1 MEAEEFDTVSEC
13 VRGLSARRSKDP
25 VNKYSRITT
34 KFDEDVKNSSFR
46 SAEMIFDSKDSRS
59 ICAIWMIR
67 HKLIECDALLL
78 DTFLYILQDLHGEDL
93 KEMA

>member
-46 SAEMIFDSKDSRS
+46 SAEMIFDSKGD
-59 ICAIWMIR
+59 IIG
-67 HKLIECDALLL
+67 KN
-78 DTFLYILQDLHGEDL
+78 
-93 KEMA
+93 